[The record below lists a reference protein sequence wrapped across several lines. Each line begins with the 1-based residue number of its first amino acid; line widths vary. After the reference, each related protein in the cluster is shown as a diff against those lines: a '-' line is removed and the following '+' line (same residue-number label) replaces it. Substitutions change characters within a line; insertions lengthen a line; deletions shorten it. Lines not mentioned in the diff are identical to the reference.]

1 MHVPCSCPR
10 TWRRRPAPLTLVRS
24 WNVGKWWHK
33 CLRPLSAEHLLGSAC
48 LVWSCIVS
56 SRLLRAVSLEHLTL
70 SLSLTR
76 AAIGVGLSQQSSMG
90 LLSRVPLFT
99 APRLVHSFSPHI
111 SVSAAVRGPRR
122 TGSAVTHPSTW
133 CCFVACT
140 SVWLD
145 LLGSAFVDHNADSTE
160 WDHKV
165 VLKILPWGCHW
176 VVSGPTAFCHNWLAY
191 SGCVCSCS

>member
-48 LVWSCIVS
+48 LVWSCIVL

-111 SVSAAVRGPRR
+111 SVCQLRCEA
-122 TGSAVTHPSTW
+122 
-133 CCFVACT
+133 
-140 SVWLD
+140 
-145 LLGSAFVDHNADSTE
+145 LGTRAQLSHTQAHG
-160 WDHKV
+160 V
-165 VLKILPWGCHW
+165 VL
-176 VVSGPTAFCHNWLAY
+176 WLVLLC
-191 SGCVCSCS
+191 GWICLVQLHRPRCR